1 MKQKLRLLFAGAL
14 TLVTTYT
21 QAQTANEIVEK
32 YLETIGGKVKLATIK
47 SIKMIA
53 KGQQGGME
61 FPMTSVMEAPNKMV
75 QSINFQGK
83 EIVVSAFDGKEMWKT
98 NFMTMKPEKSETED
112 SQNAAKSADFP
123 DPFLDYKAK
132 GYSISFEGEEKIEG
146 TDCHKIKLTKKP
158 IMVDGKEEED
168 FSYYYFDKENN
179 VVIMQKQTGKK
190 GQMKDITIETLMSD
204 YQEVDGI
211 YFAYNVSQKMNGQ
224 VIFSMTVDKIELNAP
239 VDAKVFAYP
248 ID

>member
-1 MKQKLRLLFAGAL
+1 MKQKLRLLFVAAL
-14 TLVTTYT
+14 TLIVSYT
-21 QAQTANEIVEK
+21 QAQTADEIVEK
-32 YLETIGGKVKLATIK
+32 YLEAMGGKEKLASIK
-47 SIKMIA
+47 SVKMIA

-98 NFMTMKPEKSETED
+98 NFMTMKPEKGETED

-123 DPFLDYKAK
+123 DPFLNFKAK

-146 TDCHKIKLTKKP
+146 TDCYKIKLTKKP

-179 VVIMQKQTGKK
+179 VIIMQKQTGKK
-190 GQMKDITIETLMSD
+190 GQMKDIILEIYMSD

-211 YFAYNVSQKMNGQ
+211 YFAHSIIQKSNGQ
-224 VIFSMTVDKIELNAP
+224 VGFSMKVDKIELNAP
-239 VDAKVFAYP
+239 VDAKAYAYP